1 MDKQTFDK
9 GMKLHREVLGDEYVD
24 KSMAAADDLSRGL
37 QNLLTQYAWGE
48 VWSRPGLDRKAR
60 SKITL
65 AMLAALNR
73 PHERKLHVL
82 GALKNGVSTEE
93 IGEIFLQAA
102 VYAGGP
108 AALDAVRAAREAF
121 KEANIG

>member
-1 MDKQTFDK
+1 MDKQTFER
-9 GMKLHREVLGDEYVD
+9 GLKLRRKVLGNEYVD
-24 KSMAAADDLSRGL
+24 NSIAAMDDLSRGL

-48 VWSRPGLDRKAR
+48 VWSRPGLDLKAR
-60 SKITL
+60 SMITL

-73 PHERKLHVL
+73 PHELKLHVL

-108 AALDAVRAAREAF
+108 AALDAVRAAREALE
-121 KEANIG
+121 KANIG